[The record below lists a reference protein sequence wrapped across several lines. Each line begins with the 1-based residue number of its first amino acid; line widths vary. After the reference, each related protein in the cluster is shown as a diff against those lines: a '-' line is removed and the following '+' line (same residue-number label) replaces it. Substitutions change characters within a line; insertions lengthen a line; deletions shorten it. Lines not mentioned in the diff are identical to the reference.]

1 MSAVPTYADYIA
13 VENKFEKACAQLR
26 TLNNKITSV
35 QHRYDRAASI
45 NQRSFR
51 YSLRI
56 QLVELEGV
64 RNMFWQ
70 YARRKAED
78 LDSMKQIILE
88 SLAEIDGQGE
98 MEC

>member
-1 MSAVPTYADYIA
+1 MYSVPTYEDYVA

-26 TLNNKITSV
+26 TLNNKITNV
-35 QHRYDRAASI
+35 QLRYERAASF

-70 YARRKAED
+70 YARKKAED
-78 LDSMKQIILE
+78 LDSIKQAILT
-88 SLAEIDGQGE
+88 SLAQSEGEEE

>member
-1 MSAVPTYADYIA
+1 MSPVPTYEQYMA
-13 VENKFEKACAQLR
+13 VEKKFDRACTQLKTINSKIASAQL
-26 TLNNKITSV
+26 
-35 QHRYDRAASI
+35 RYDRATST

-70 YARRKAED
+70 YARKRAED
-78 LDSMKQIILE
+78 LDSMKHTILA
-88 SLAEIDGQGE
+88 SLVHSNEEE
-98 MEC
+98 MDC